1 MERVKVGIIGCGHI
15 SDHYCQGLK
24 QFRILDLRACADLD
38 MARAEKLAADHGI
51 VAMSV
56 DRLLADPDI
65 DVVVNLTPPV
75 AHFEVAMQA
84 IAAGKH
90 IHNEKPLTQT
100 RDQGQ
105 RLLRA
110 ASDAGLRVSCAPD
123 TILGGG
129 LQTSRKLL
137 DDGWIG
143 QPVAA
148 SSFFCSHGPDS
159 YHPDPD
165 FFFKPGGGPLFDMAP
180 YYLTALIDLLGPVRR
195 VAGAASKG
203 FERRHATHPE
213 LPPERY
219 GYPIDVEVDT
229 HVTALLDFANGSVGT
244 LITSF
249 DVWHDNLPRMEI
261 YGSEGTLSV
270 PDPNHFRGPV
280 RVKRVGADHWSE
292 IPLTHDA
299 TMLRGVGVADL
310 AYALRS
316 GRSHRTSGDLAWH
329 VLDLMHSILESADAG
344 RHIDVTS
351 DIERPTP
358 LPTGLAPGVLD
369 E

>member
-1 MERVKVGIIGCGHI
+1 VARVSVGIIGCGHI

-24 QFRILDLRACADLD
+24 HFRNLDLRACSDLD
-38 MARAEKLAADHGI
+38 MSRAEALASDHGI
-51 VAMSV
+51 ATLSV

-65 DVVVNLTPPV
+65 EIVVNLTPPA
-75 AHFEVAMQA
+75 AHFDVAMQA

-100 RDQGQ
+100 RDQAR

-110 ASDAGLRVSCAPD
+110 AEEAGLRVGCAPD
-123 TILGGG
+123 TFLGGG

-143 QPVAA
+143 VPVAA
-148 SSFFCSHGPDS
+148 SGFFASHGPDS
-159 YHPDPD
+159 YHPEPA

-180 YYLTALIDLLGPVRR
+180 YYLTALVHLLGAVTR
-195 VAGAASKG
+195 VTGSASRG
-203 FERRHATHPE
+203 FKQRFATHPG

-219 GYPIDVEVDT
+219 GYAIDVEVQT
-229 HVTALLDFANGSVGT
+229 HVSAALDFANGSVGT

-249 DVWHDNLPRMEI
+249 DIWHQNLPRMEI
-261 YGSEGTLSV
+261 YGTEGTLSV

-280 RVKRVGADHWSE
+280 RVRRAGAEDWSE

-299 TMLRGVGVADL
+299 SMLRGVGVADL
-310 AYALRS
+310 ACALRS
-316 GRSHRTSGDLAWH
+316 GRPHRASGDLAWH
-329 VLDLMHSILESADAG
+329 VLDLMHAILESGESG
-344 RHIDVTS
+344 RHQHISSGVA
-351 DIERPTP
+351 RPAP
-358 LPTGLAPGVLD
+358 LPTGLAPGYLD
-369 E
+369 D

>member
-1 MERVKVGIIGCGHI
+1 MERVRVGIIGCGHI

-24 QFRILDLRACADLD
+24 RYRILDLRACADLD
-38 MARAEKLAADHGI
+38 MSRAEQLAADHGI
-51 VAMSV
+51 AALGVEQ
-56 DRLLADPDI
+56 LLADPDI
-65 DVVVNLTPPV
+65 DVVVNLTPPA
-75 AHFEVAMQA
+75 AHYDVAMQV

-105 RLLRA
+105 KLLKA
-110 ASDAGLRVSCAPD
+110 AADAGLRVSCAPD
-123 TILGGG
+123 TFLGGG

-143 QPVAA
+143 RPVAA
-148 SSFFCSHGPDS
+148 SGFFCSRGPDS
-159 YHPDPD
+159 YHPEPD

-180 YYLTALIDLLGPVRR
+180 YYLTALIHLLGPVRR

-203 FERRHATHPE
+203 FEQRYATHPE
-213 LPPERY
+213 LPPERH

-229 HVTALLDFANGSVGT
+229 HVTATLDFANGSVGT

-280 RVKRVGADHWSE
+280 RVRRAGADDWSE
-292 IPLTHDA
+292 MPLTHDSS
-299 TMLRGVGVADL
+299 MLRGVGVADL

-316 GRSHRTSGDLAWH
+316 GRPHRASGALAWH

-344 RHIDVTS
+344 RHVDVAGGA
-351 DIERPTP
+351 ERPAP
-358 LPTGLAPGVLD
+358 LPTGLAPGYLD
-369 E
+369 G